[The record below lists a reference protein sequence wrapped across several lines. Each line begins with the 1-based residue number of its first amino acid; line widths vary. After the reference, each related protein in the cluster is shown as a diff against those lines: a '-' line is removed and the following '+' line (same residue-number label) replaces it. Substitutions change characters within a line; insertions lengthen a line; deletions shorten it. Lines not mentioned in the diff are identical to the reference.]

1 MINSLDVHAEVDS
14 QGWRQ
19 STGVGRGEQ
28 QRVGDRERVQEAPP
42 QDVGVP
48 QRNERPGRSP
58 LADEPVGALIPL
70 LECFREGCREFARPS
85 VVSALSRI
93 EEDVMGRI
101 VVTEFISLDGVIE
114 APGGGE
120 DYKYGGWT
128 FEVDRGDEGNQFKL
142 DETMG
147 SAALL
152 LGRRTYEGF
161 AAAWPERD
169 GEFADKF
176 NTMPKYVVS
185 STLRDPEWT
194 NSTVLS
200 GDLVAEVTKLK
211 DEQDGDIVVHGSAQ
225 LVQSLIENDLVD
237 ELRLMVFPVVLG
249 TGKRLFGETTDKKR
263 LQLSS
268 STVVGDG
275 VAVQVYTRT

>member
-1 MINSLDVHAEVDS
+1 
-14 QGWRQ
+14 
-19 STGVGRGEQ
+19 
-28 QRVGDRERVQEAPP
+28 
-42 QDVGVP
+42 
-48 QRNERPGRSP
+48 
-58 LADEPVGALIPL
+58 
-70 LECFREGCREFARPS
+70 
-85 VVSALSRI
+85 
-93 EEDVMGRI
+93 MGRI

-120 DYKYGGWT
+120 DYKYAGWT
-128 FEVDRGDEGNQFKL
+128 FEIDRGDEGNQFKL
-142 DETMG
+142 DETM
-147 SAALL
+147 SAAALL

-200 GDLVAEVTKLK
+200 GDLVDEITKLK
-211 DEQDGDIVVHGSAQ
+211 NEQNGDVVVHGSAQ

-275 VAVQVYTRT
+275 VALQVYTRT